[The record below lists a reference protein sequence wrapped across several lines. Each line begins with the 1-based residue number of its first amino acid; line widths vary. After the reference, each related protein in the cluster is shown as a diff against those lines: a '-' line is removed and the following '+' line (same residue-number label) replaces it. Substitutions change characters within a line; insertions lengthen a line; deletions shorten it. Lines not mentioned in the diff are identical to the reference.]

1 MARLPIPECDC
12 FVSTLPPPEVLAPGL
27 GLSVVYTKPLCLGTD
42 HVTIPGCSGPQPGS
56 PSVKAR
62 HLLSPPYFLVWP
74 RKSQSG
80 SHLLPGPW
88 LPFLSLHAW
97 ICAAWGRQRVIIK
110 IVINYILLVPS
121 HQYLNNPV
129 LETYKMFLFY
139 FYLFK
144 EPSCLS

>member
-110 IVINYILLVPS
+110 IVINYILSPGS
-121 HQYLNNPV
+121 FSPV
-129 LETYKMFLFY
+129 
-139 FYLFK
+139 FK
-144 EPSCLS
+144 QSCVRNI